1 MACVECKKKKNL
13 KDMEIKIRQ
22 LSSQGFDANRI
33 AAMLGIQKSFVVEIL
48 AAPVKESTTVKLA
61 SAPKKKTK
69 K

>member
-33 AAMLGIQKSFVVEIL
+33 AAMLGIQKSFVVETLVAKLI
-48 AAPVKESTTVKLA
+48 KHEVKLA

>member
-13 KDMEIKIRQ
+13 KDMESKIRQ

-33 AAMLGIQKSFVVEIL
+33 AAMLGIQKSFVVETL
-48 AAPVKESTTVKLA
+48 AAPVKENTTVKLA